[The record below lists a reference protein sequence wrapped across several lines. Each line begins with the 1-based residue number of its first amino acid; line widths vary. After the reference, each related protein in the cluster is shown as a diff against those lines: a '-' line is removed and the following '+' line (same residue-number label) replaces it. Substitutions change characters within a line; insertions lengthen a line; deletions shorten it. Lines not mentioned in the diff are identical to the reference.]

1 MGTSASSRGPG
12 GNVPLIPPWVPQVT
26 PLPAAPVPT
35 PAAPREGAPSE
46 IPSTPASPSPGTT
59 PASDEYPPTGQ
70 SVAPTPPPVLAPPR
84 RFKAARTSLGRFA
97 RSGDQRQLASGLR
110 HYSRTGLG
118 GARRAAQRMG
128 GTSKTAGVLY
138 VALHAL
144 GMQAVDGDTGLDP
157 ASLRGL
163 PPGQIRDRIIDAV
176 RPLDGTQ
183 DAEASRCSINDAIK
197 DVLNQH
203 ADADLLTLSPEQI
216 ELIMERYI
224 AYDLCR
230 RVELDIG
237 NAVSKAAASVAEGVR
252 RMQEVKSY
260 IQEKVSACFRAMR
273 ARRQRLTRVVAAS
286 FAARVI
292 EDTFVVFE
300 EFVG

>member
-1 MGTSASSRGPG
+1 
-12 GNVPLIPPWVPQVT
+12 
-26 PLPAAPVPT
+26 
-35 PAAPREGAPSE
+35 
-46 IPSTPASPSPGTT
+46 
-59 PASDEYPPTGQ
+59 
-70 SVAPTPPPVLAPPR
+70 
-84 RFKAARTSLGRFA
+84 
-97 RSGDQRQLASGLR
+97 
-110 HYSRTGLG
+110 
-118 GARRAAQRMG
+118 
-128 GTSKTAGVLY
+128 
-138 VALHAL
+138 
-144 GMQAVDGDTGLDP
+144 MQAVDGDTGLDP